1 MNEKRLPAKLD
12 PQNVVAL
19 IDTREQLP
27 LCLDPLRTERATLTT
42 GDYTARGFENEI
54 CIERKSLD
62 DLLACV
68 GRERQRFDRELH
80 RMLAFPIRV
89 LLVEATWDD
98 LDRGDWRSQLTVSQV
113 AGSLVGWSAMGLQ
126 INLVGT
132 HKRAGVYAS
141 RLLYTVARRRYEQL
155 RALFHPGLESPI
167 EVPSPSPKRNPTQCP

>member
-1 MNEKRLPAKLD
+1 MNDKRLPAKLA

-27 LCLDPLRTERATLTT
+27 LCLAPLRTERATLAT
-42 GDYTARGFENEI
+42 GDYTARGFEDEV

-68 GRERQRFDRELH
+68 GRERERFERELH

-89 LLVEATWDD
+89 LLIEASWDD
-98 LDRGDWRSQLTVSQV
+98 IDRGGWRSQVTVSQV
-113 AGSLVGWSAMGLQ
+113 SGSLVGWSAMGLQ
-126 INLVGT
+126 IALVGS
-132 HKRAGVYAS
+132 HERAGVYAS

-155 RALFHPGLESPI
+155 RALFNPVDLTAKDASPQTLE
-167 EVPSPSPKRNPTQCP
+167 RNQIP

>member
-1 MNEKRLPAKLD
+1 MIPNRLPYKLD

-27 LCLDPLRTERATLTT
+27 LSLSPLRTERATLAT
-42 GDYTARGFENEI
+42 GDYTARGFEDEV

-68 GRERQRFDRELH
+68 GRERARFDRELH

-89 LLVEATWDD
+89 LLIEATWDD
-98 LDRGDWRSQLTVSQV
+98 IDRGGWRSQLTVSQV

-126 INLVGT
+126 ISLVGN
-132 HKRAGVYAS
+132 HERAGTYAS
-141 RLLYTVARRRYEQL
+141 RLLYTIARRRYQQL
-155 RALFHPGLESPI
+155 RSLFNPDDEA
-167 EVPSPSPKRNPTQCP
+167 PSDL